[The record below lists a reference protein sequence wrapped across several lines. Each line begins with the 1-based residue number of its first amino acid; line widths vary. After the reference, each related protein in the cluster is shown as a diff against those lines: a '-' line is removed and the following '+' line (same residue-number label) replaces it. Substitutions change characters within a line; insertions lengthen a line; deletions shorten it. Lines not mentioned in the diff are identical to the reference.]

1 MERMQH
7 VIDDEERQSNDLSST
22 ELLKTDKIKVDLK
35 DSGYGHELLSPYSPK
50 AYEEAEASPESTIHA
65 SLGTCP
71 RAPLQTFAQ
80 ATKRLMFSD
89 VSPLIAG
96 LLHTPLSHFLGIPEF
111 WDGLVY
117 GTIVSVG
124 MLFVSDKRPTFARFL
139 FVLFS
144 LGHVSYL
151 HMLLVRFLGI
161 EGPWGELGCI
171 MIVSVV
177 SPLIIITMNNYVGN
191 PMG

>member
-65 SLGTCP
+65 SL
-71 RAPLQTFAQ
+71 QTFAQ

-96 LLHTPLSHFLGIPEF
+96 LISTPLSHFLGIPEF

-117 GTIVSVG
+117 ATIVSVG